1 MLLRLGRLARIQFRD
16 CDWLIKVATW
26 FPDLHRLRE
35 TFSVPFPAQSLGNL
49 VPVPERLWA
58 FAPNMPEKGKEAS
71 KKGKEPFTQQYEVKD
86 VFPHFCDRKTKLL
99 ALQDVPYVLRAMGL
113 TIYVD
118 EEKGIREQLEKV
130 DGMGKPVSL
139 QTMQS
144 WVEEHGKNYV
154 KSYDDAYSAVGTL
167 CHEGII
173 GDKSGRIQIKHL
185 QHLVS
190 EVGDKISVESF
201 KKIMKGGDSA
211 VAVGIKDESCSLDEF
226 LTFLQK

>member
-1 MLLRLGRLARIQFRD
+1 M
-16 CDWLIKVATW
+16 
-26 FPDLHRLRE
+26 
-35 TFSVPFPAQSLGNL
+35 
-49 VPVPERLWA
+49 PVPERLWA